1 MLNVEAEIEQMNLT
15 KQTRFV
21 SPRDAEIENEEEE
34 FSRNHPM
41 SISIN
46 NSTKENERESK
57 EIGRGETQ
65 LIRENTFLNY
75 GNVEPLVPM
84 NPLVV

>member
-21 SPRDAEIENEEEE
+21 SPRDAEIENEE

-57 EIGRGETQ
+57 EIGRGET
-65 LIRENTFLNY
+65 
-75 GNVEPLVPM
+75 
-84 NPLVV
+84 

>member
-1 MLNVEAEIEQMNLT
+1 MRLIIHHHLGLGDHFVCNGLVRFIIDKNNYEQYYI
-15 KQTRFV
+15 
-21 SPRDAEIENEEEE
+21 PA
-34 FSRNHPM
+34 
-41 SISIN
+41 
-46 NSTKENERESK
+46 KENERESK